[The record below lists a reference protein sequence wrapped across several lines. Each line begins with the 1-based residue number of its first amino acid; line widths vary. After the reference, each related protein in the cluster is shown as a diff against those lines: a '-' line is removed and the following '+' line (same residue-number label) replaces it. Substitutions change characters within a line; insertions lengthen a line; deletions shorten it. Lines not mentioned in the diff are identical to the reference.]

1 MTRTWFYRLVFLG
14 AGLGLASVA
23 RYVWNAALGAEAPG
37 VCIFHA
43 ATGAPCPACGTTRS
57 VAALLAGDLR
67 AAWDWNPLGFLATSA
82 LVVLPVVAAV
92 DLVARRET
100 LWRAYLT
107 VESTVRRPP
116 VAIALVVLLAVHW
129 TRLILRAA

>member
-1 MTRTWFYRLVFLG
+1 
-14 AGLGLASVA
+14 
-23 RYVWNAALGAEAPG
+23 
-37 VCIFHA
+37 
-43 ATGAPCPACGTTRS
+43 

-92 DLVARRET
+92 DLATRRET